1 MIILIIY
8 LHIVPFPKH
17 NHCITYFPIV
27 LFQNIQLSK
36 VICLLLRAF
45 IKRLTKWWLSCVVS
59 SFKIQCDVRNKI
71 FGRNEKFIFYSV
83 FSRFIFRKIFSKMCM
98 CIYKQCV
105 FTMYLVMI
113 TMYVFNVVQYY
124 NCTNNFLCFVKHF
137 HVNVSKKTVVTNYYL
152 TKLVTTK

>member
-1 MIILIIY
+1 MTSFRPLVETKVIDCSCNIIIKNWSSWLYIN

-83 FSRFIFRKIFSKMCM
+83 FSRFIFRKIHVFSKMCM
-98 CIYKQCV
+98 CIYKQSI
-105 FTMYLVMI
+105 FTMYLVRI
-113 TMYVFNVVQYY
+113 TMWS
-124 NCTNNFLCFVKHF
+124 TRLM
-137 HVNVSKKTVVTNYYL
+137 
-152 TKLVTTK
+152 

>member
-1 MIILIIY
+1 MTSFRPLVETKVIDCNCNIIIKNWSSWLYIN

-17 NHCITYFPIV
+17 KHCITYFPIV

-45 IKRLTKWWLSCVVS
+45 IKRLTKWWLPCIVS

-83 FSRFIFRKIFSKMCM
+83 FSRFTFRKIFSKMCM
-98 CIYKQCV
+98 CIYKQCI

-113 TMYVFNVVQYY
+113 TMWS
-124 NCTNNFLCFVKHF
+124 TRLM
-137 HVNVSKKTVVTNYYL
+137 
-152 TKLVTTK
+152 

>member
-1 MIILIIY
+1 MTSFRPLVETKVIDCSCNIIIKNWSSWLYIN

-83 FSRFIFRKIFSKMCM
+83 FSRFIFRKIHVFSKMCM
-98 CIYKQCV
+98 CIYKQCI
-105 FTMYLVMI
+105 FTMYLVRI
-113 TMYVFNVVQYY
+113 TMWS
-124 NCTNNFLCFVKHF
+124 TRLM
-137 HVNVSKKTVVTNYYL
+137 
-152 TKLVTTK
+152 